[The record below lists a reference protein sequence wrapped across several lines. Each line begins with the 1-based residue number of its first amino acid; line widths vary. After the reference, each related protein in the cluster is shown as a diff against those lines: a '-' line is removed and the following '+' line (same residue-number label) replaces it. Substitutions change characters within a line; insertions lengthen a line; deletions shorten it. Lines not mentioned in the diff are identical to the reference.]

1 MLLTIICSLFLLLAI
16 SWMILDRKYDW
27 ETDIGALIA
36 VILIGVWFLIN
47 TICLFTS
54 PASTRSDISEFEA
67 ARVTIQQQRDNKLS
81 EYERATLTKEIVD
94 KNQWL
99 AKNQFWAKN
108 VWLNWYYDKKILD
121 IKPIE

>member
-1 MLLTIICSLFLLLAI
+1 MLLTIICTLCFAASAWLLIHA
-16 SWMILDRKYDW
+16 RKHWDD
-27 ETDIGALIA
+27 EIGGWIA
-36 VILIGVWFLIN
+36 FVIIGIWFLIN

-108 VWLNWYYDKKILD
+108 IWLNWYYDKKILD